1 MGHRKFDKE
10 NKSRALTDLKKK
22 NTKNNNNLESGKTS
36 KIDKNRV
43 YVYSGVLE

>member
-1 MGHRKFDKE
+1 MEHRKFDNE
-10 NKSRALTDLKKK
+10 NKIRALTDLKK
-22 NTKNNNNLESGKTS
+22 NTKINKNLESGKTS